1 MPGPTV
7 QSAAGAAPEN
17 GTDHANGPAQVS
29 HAAAPIDRSASATL
43 SLVHNQV
50 SGFSGACG
58 DRAPGRAALGSRF
71 AAENAA
77 ALLVLATLSM
87 FKDVP
92 TAPVLEVHRSGIVGL
107 RGQTAPSRAVVDTAV
122 DSAHAPLERVA
133 PENRAKF
140 KFATKVSHAE
150 RI

>member
-7 QSAAGAAPEN
+7 QSAAGAAREN

-29 HAAAPIDRSASATL
+29 RAAAPIDRSASATL
-43 SLVHNQV
+43 NHVHNQV
-50 SGFSGACG
+50 SGFNGACG
-58 DRAPGRAALGSRF
+58 DRAPGHAALVSRF

-92 TAPVLEVHRSGIVGL
+92 TASVLEVHRNGIVGL
-107 RGQTAPSRAVVDTAV
+107 RGQTAPSHAVVDTAV
-122 DSAHAPLERVA
+122 DFDHAPLARVA
-133 PENRAKF
+133 PVNHAKF
-140 KFATKVSHAE
+140 KFATKASHAE
-150 RI
+150 RT